1 VRACRQEEM
10 QFLQDAA
17 DRLEDEKQE
26 LEAYAAEQAETLQQL
41 SDANNTL
48 SARTLTLAEEA
59 ASGPDKIRKQL
70 EIQLA
75 ECRNQLLAAE
85 TEVNA
90 MRMSEQSQ
98 RLLLMDELNSVQTEN
113 DRLRDQLRAVK
124 R

>member
-1 VRACRQEEM
+1 M

-17 DRLEDEKQE
+17 DRLEEDKQE

-41 SDANNTL
+41 TDANNAL

-59 ASGPDKIRKQL
+59 ASGPDKVRKQL

-75 ECRNQLLAAE
+75 ECRNQLVAAE

-98 RLLLMDELNSVQTEN
+98 RLALMNELNTVQTEN
-113 DRLRDQLRAVK
+113 DWLRDQLRGLK